1 MPIRVPINNLKPGM
15 RLAKPILNDSG
26 IVLIAEGTD
35 LTFSLIQR
43 LMSMGL
49 SSVVI
54 EGKRAQTKPKEIVLK
69 ELSERFK
76 KTEDKEYMNLLK
88 EVMIEHIEDLYK

>member
-1 MPIRVPINNLKPGM
+1 MRVAINNLKPGM

-26 IVLIAEGTD
+26 IVLIAEGTE
-35 LTFSLIQR
+35 LTFSIIQR

-54 EGKRAQTKPKEIVLK
+54 EGKRVQPKPKEIVLK

-76 KTEDKEYMNLLK
+76 KTEDKEYMHLLK